1 MIATK
6 TPKVRGLRTVKKE
19 ILKLV
24 ETYIKK
30 AEDLEAVNNNFIPP
44 LLDAVLGDYNRNV
57 PTARDA
63 EVLNVVATIVTRL
76 GVSCFYFEPWK
87 VYAMLTNFVRRRT
100 CLHLK
105 WHRSWM
111 LCLSQR

>member
-1 MIATK
+1 M
-6 TPKVRGLRTVKKE
+6 KKE

-30 AEDLEAVNNNFIPP
+30 AEDLEAVNVNFIPP

-76 GVSCFYFEPWK
+76 GVRSILGPSQSYD
-87 VYAMLTNFVRRRT
+87 VY
-100 CLHLK
+100 
-105 WHRSWM
+105 
-111 LCLSQR
+111 

>member
-1 MIATK
+1 M
-6 TPKVRGLRTVKKE
+6 
-19 ILKLV
+19 KLV

-30 AEDLEAVNNNFIPP
+30 AEDLEAVNVNFIPP

-76 GVSCFYFEPWK
+76 GV
-87 VYAMLTNFVRRRT
+87 
-100 CLHLK
+100 
-105 WHRSWM
+105 RSF
-111 LCLSQR
+111 LDFSQSYDIY